1 MRIKQVNRLVVKGSV
16 RVRVPASTANLG
28 PGFDAIG
35 MAFQLYTDIAMQTAE
50 ETTITLKGEELG
62 SLPADK
68 SNLLY
73 QTAAR
78 LFQLAGLAVPELSIE
93 VETQTPLTR
102 GLGSSAS
109 AIVGALTAANLL
121 AGEPFSREEL
131 FAIAT
136 EMEGHPDNVGASL
149 FGGIIVATMPEAG
162 SSKVPY
168 VRFSVPAGLNTLA
181 VIPDYWLSTD
191 QARHVLPE
199 SYSRAD
205 LVYNVGHSS
214 LLVAALAQGR
224 LDLLATAMRDRIHQP
239 YRAPLVPGMAEMLAE
254 ATDHGALGA
263 ALSGAGPTTLF
274 FYAGDKQKESLL
286 AFIEGI
292 MAKYRIS
299 YRAMELP
306 VDEHGVRILQREP

>member
-1 MRIKQVNRLVVKGSV
+1 VNEFVGNETV

-35 MAFQLYTDIAMQTAE
+35 MAFQLYTDITMQINDVTE
-50 ETTITLKGEELG
+50 IRLLGEELG

-73 QTAAR
+73 QTAAHLFR
-78 LFQLAGLAVPELSIE
+78 LADHPVPELYIE
-93 VETQTPLTR
+93 VKTEAPLTR

-121 AGEPFSREEL
+121 AGEPFTREEL
-131 FAIAT
+131 FAVASD
-136 EMEGHPDNVGASL
+136 MEGHPDNVGASL
-149 FGGIIVATMPEAG
+149 FGGIIVATMPEQGA
-162 SSKVPY
+162 KHVPY
-168 VRFSVPAGLNTLA
+168 VRFPVPEGLKTLV
-181 VIPDYWLSTD
+181 VIPDYRLSTD
-191 QARHVLPE
+191 QARHVLPD
-199 SYSRAD
+199 SYSKAD

-224 LDLLATAMRDRIHQP
+224 LDLLAQAMRDRIHQP
-239 YRAPLVPGMAEMLAE
+239 YRAPMVPGLTEMLTE
-254 ATDHGALGA
+254 ATRHGALGA

-274 FYAGDKQKESLL
+274 FYSGEDEKESLL

-299 YRAMELP
+299 YRSMELSA
-306 VDEHGVRILQREP
+306 DEHGVQIQ